1 MGRGTNMQKKLN
13 ILVTG
18 GAGFLGK
25 AIVKR
30 LVQRDY
36 SVTSYSRG
44 YYPELEK
51 MGVRQ
56 IQGDLSDTKSV
67 LDACKGMDGIF
78 HVAAKAGVWGP
89 YEEYYATNVKGTV
102 NIIKACF
109 THNIGRLIYTSSPSV
124 VFNGS
129 DVENGNESL
138 PYPESFHAYY
148 PETKAMAEK
157 LVTEASKKGLKTIS
171 LRPHLIWG
179 PEDNHLVP
187 RILARAERLARVG
200 KENKLVDTIYVDNA
214 ALAHILA
221 FDRLEENPDLS
232 GKIYFISQ
240 DEPVPLWNMVNAILA
255 AGGKKPVTRV
265 APASVVKAAGIMLE
279 SLYGFFKIQ
288 KEPPMTRFVAEELA
302 TAHWF
307 DISGAKKD
315 LGYFPEI
322 STSEGLKKLQDWLEE
337 NTVCN

>member
-1 MGRGTNMQKKLN
+1 MSDQLN

-25 AIVKR
+25 SIVKKLLLR
-30 LVQRDY
+30 GY
-36 SVTSYSRG
+36 NVTSFSRG
-44 YYPELEK
+44 FYPELEK

-56 IQGDLSDTKSV
+56 IQGDLSDKKEV
-67 LDACKGMDGIF
+67 MDACKGMDSVF

-89 YEEYYATNVKGTV
+89 YEDYYNTNVKGTE
-102 NIIKACF
+102 NIIEGCF
-109 THNIGRLIYTSSPSV
+109 AHKIDRLVYTSSPSV

-129 DVENGNESL
+129 DVEGGDESL
-138 PYPESFHAYY
+138 PYPEKYHAHY
-148 PETKAMAEK
+148 PQTKALAEQ
-157 LVTEASKKGLKTIS
+157 LVIKASQKGLKTVS

-200 KENKLVDTIYVDNA
+200 SENKLVDTIYVDNA
-214 ALAHILA
+214 AQAHLQA
-221 FDRLEENPDLS
+221 FDKLADSPEIS
-232 GKIYFISQ
+232 GSVYFISQ
-240 DEPVPLWNMVNAILA
+240 DEPVPLWDMVNAILA

-265 APASVVKAAGIMLE
+265 APAKLVKIVGTVLE
-279 SLYGFFKIQ
+279 NVYGFLKIT

-307 DISGAKKD
+307 NISKAKKD
-315 LGYFPEI
+315 LGYNPEV
-322 STSEGLKKLQDWLEE
+322 STEEGLKILKEWLDSR
-337 NTVCN
+337 NA

>member
-1 MGRGTNMQKKLN
+1 MQKKLN

-44 YYPELEK
+44 YYPELSAL
-51 MGVRQ
+51 GVKQ
-56 IQGDLSDTKSV
+56 IQGDLSDPEKIME
-67 LDACKGMDGIF
+67 ACKGMDAIF

-89 YEEYYATNVKGTV
+89 YEEYFATNVKGTE

-109 THNIGRLIYTSSPSV
+109 NHNIERLVYTSSPSV

-129 DVENGNESL
+129 DVEGGDETL
-138 PYPESFHAYY
+138 PYPESHHAHY
-148 PETKAMAEK
+148 PKTKAMAER
-157 LVTEASKKGLKTIS
+157 LVAEAARDGLKTII

-187 RILARAERLARVG
+187 RILAKAERLARVG
-200 KENKLVDTIYVDNA
+200 RKNKLVDTIYVDNA
-214 ALAHILA
+214 ALAHMLA
-221 FDRLEENPDLS
+221 FDRLGDNPELS
-232 GKIYFISQ
+232 GRIYFISQ
-240 DEPVPLWNMVNAILA
+240 DEPVPLWDMINAILE
-255 AGGKKPVTRV
+255 AGGKKPVTRT
-265 APASVVKAAGIMLE
+265 APASLVKAAGIIIE
-279 SLYGFFKIQ
+279 SLYGLFRIKS
-288 KEPPMTRFVAEELA
+288 EPPMTRFVAEELA

-307 DISGAKKD
+307 DISRAKND
-315 LGYFPEI
+315 LGYHPET
-322 STSEGLKKLQDWLEE
+322 STKEGLEMLSEWLA
-337 NTVCN
+337 NKQGSHLNP

>member
-1 MGRGTNMQKKLN
+1 MQKKLN

-44 YYPELEK
+44 CYPELSAL
-51 MGVRQ
+51 GVKQ
-56 IQGDLSDTKSV
+56 IQGDLSDPEKIME
-67 LDACKGMDGIF
+67 ACKGMDAIF

-89 YEEYYATNVKGTV
+89 YEEYFATNVKGTE

-109 THNIGRLIYTSSPSV
+109 NHNIERLVYTSSPSV

-129 DVENGNESL
+129 DVEGGDETL
-138 PYPESFHAYY
+138 PYPESHHAHY
-148 PETKAMAEK
+148 PKTKAMAER
-157 LVTEASKKGLKTIS
+157 LVAEAARDGLKTII

-187 RILARAERLARVG
+187 RILAKAERLARVG
-200 KENKLVDTIYVDNA
+200 RKNKLVDTIYVDNA
-214 ALAHILA
+214 ALAHMLA
-221 FDRLEENPDLS
+221 FDRLGENPELS
-232 GKIYFISQ
+232 GRIYFISQ
-240 DEPVPLWNMVNAILA
+240 DEPVPLWDMINAILE
-255 AGGKKPVTRV
+255 AGGKKPVTRT
-265 APASVVKAAGIMLE
+265 APVSLVKAAGIIIE
-279 SLYGFFKIQ
+279 SFYGLFRIKS
-288 KEPPMTRFVAEELA
+288 EPPMTRFVAEELA

-307 DISGAKKD
+307 DISRAKND
-315 LGYFPEI
+315 LGYHPET
-322 STSEGLKKLQDWLEE
+322 STKEGLEMLREWLA
-337 NTVCN
+337 NKQGSHLNP